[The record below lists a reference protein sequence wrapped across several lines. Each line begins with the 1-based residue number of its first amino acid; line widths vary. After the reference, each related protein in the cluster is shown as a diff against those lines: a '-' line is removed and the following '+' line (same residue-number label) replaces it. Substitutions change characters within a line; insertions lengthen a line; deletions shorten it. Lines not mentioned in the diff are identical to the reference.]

1 MGLFELTTLA
11 AALWLER
18 CDTEMKK
25 KGTFAGFFF
34 VRLFVL
40 I

>member
-18 CDTEMKK
+18 CGTEMKK
-25 KGTFAGFFF
+25 KAHLQASF
-34 VRLFVL
+34 LFGCL
-40 I
+40 S